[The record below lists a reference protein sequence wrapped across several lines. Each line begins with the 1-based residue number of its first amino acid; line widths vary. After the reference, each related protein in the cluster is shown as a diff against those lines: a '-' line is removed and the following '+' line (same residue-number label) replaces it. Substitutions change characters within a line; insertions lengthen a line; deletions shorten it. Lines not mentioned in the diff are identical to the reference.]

1 MKFRVKMLPTDDGYL
16 QIYEDEGKCEPFL
29 DEEEDNMDFSDLKGP
44 TFISVFDQQHYQY
57 YQQKYPEYLPEFDKY
72 DKRFILLED

>member
-16 QIYEDEGKCEPFL
+16 QIYENEVKCEPFL

-44 TFISVFDQQHYQY
+44 TFTSVFDRQQYQHYR
-57 YQQKYPEYLPEFDKY
+57 QKYPEYLPKFDKY
-72 DKRFILLED
+72 DKRFISIKD